1 MTQNEQI
8 IKTLKHRLN
17 GMSTEAATL
26 GRYGLKQKVEEI
38 GYLIDML
45 EKNIDRV

>member
-17 GMSTEAATL
+17 GMRTEAENL
-26 GRYGLKQKVEEI
+26 GRYGLKQRVEEL

-45 EKNIDRV
+45 EKNIDGA